1 MISILYRFMVY
12 SWILKMAL
20 TIEQRLDR
28 LEEAIK
34 ELYNILEDIADRDWP
49 EDSKVEEIVS
59 ELDT

>member
-1 MISILYRFMVY
+1 
-12 SWILKMAL
+12 MAL
-20 TIEQRLDR
+20 TTEQRLDR

-34 ELYNILEDIADRDWP
+34 ELYTVLEEAWSPPWP